1 MYKKKYCFLAMV
13 VICSAVVMAGCANNP
28 KADEAVIENTVD
40 DESANNT
47 EGVDETSLDISMI
60 YRFSE
65 GMEWVRTRSTG
76 SVGDSYVCV
85 DKEGNA
91 LFSVDAS
98 TVSVFHLFQMVIL
111 L

>member
-47 EGVDETSLDISMI
+47 EGVDEHLWI
-60 YRFSE
+60 Y
-65 GMEWVRTRSTG
+65 
-76 SVGDSYVCV
+76 
-85 DKEGNA
+85 
-91 LFSVDAS
+91 
-98 TVSVFHLFQMVIL
+98 Q
-111 L
+111 